1 MPRAVVGLVF
11 LLGAIEGIVNVAEAQ
26 VTDFHCSPVGGN
38 AIRCTRLNQEPRR
51 PADWS
56 GWDSSL
62 DRARRSKDRSNQQ
75 RHEMEMQKR
84 QHEHEFE
91 LERQRKGSSAA
102 PQGYP
107 YRDPGFYQ

>member
-1 MPRAVVGLVF
+1 MPRAAVGLVF
-11 LLGAIEGIVNVAEAQ
+11 LLGAIGGVVNVAQAQ

-51 PADWS
+51 PAASS

-62 DRARRSKDRSNQQ
+62 DRAQRSKERSNQQ

-84 QHEHEFE
+84 PHEHE

-102 PQGYP
+102 PHGYP
-107 YRDPGFYQ
+107 DRDPGFYQ